1 MEKEFKFEI
10 VTPNRVFY
18 SDDIE
23 MVVFSTPEGE
33 MGILKNHMPMVVAV
47 DIGII
52 KIKKDNEIEEAVVSD
67 GFLEITDEKVIMFV
81 DSAEWPDEIDV
92 ERAKEALERA
102 KKRLKDNVTANRH
115 IEYRA
120 KASLGR
126 AVTRIKLA
134 ERHRKLR

>member
-18 SDDIE
+18 SDNID
-23 MVVFSTPEGE
+23 MVIFNTPEGE

-52 KIKKDNEIEEAVVSD
+52 KIKQGDLIDEAVVSD
-67 GFLEITDEKVIMFV
+67 GFLEITNDKVIMFV

-92 ERAKEALERA
+92 ARAKEALERA
-102 KKRLKDNVTANRH
+102 KKRLKDNVAANRH

-120 KASLGR
+120 KASVGR
-126 AVTRIKLA
+126 AMTRIKLA
-134 ERHRKLR
+134 ERHRR